1 MELVQSILTLYVE
14 RWEWFAELLGAHILL
29 SMTAIS
35 IAGILG
41 LCLGILIA
49 EYEKL
54 APVVIGMCNIFYTI
68 PAISLLGILIPFLGI
83 GDKTAVT
90 ALSIYAM
97 MPMVRNTYAG
107 ITSIDK
113 EIVEAA
119 RGMGSTRLQI
129 LFRIKLPLAD
139 SIILTGIRSMAV
151 MTISVGGI
159 ASFIGAGGLGVAI
172 YRGITIYNPAM
183 TFAGSLLIALLA
195 LSSDFLIG
203 CVEKNRK
210 KRMRISV

>member
-29 SMTAIS
+29 SVTAIS

-210 KRMRISV
+210 KRRRISV

>member
-1 MELVQSILTLYVE
+1 MGLVQSILTLYVE

-29 SMTAIS
+29 SITAIS

-210 KRMRISV
+210 KRRRISV

>member
-1 MELVQSILTLYVE
+1 MVQSILTLYVE

-29 SMTAIS
+29 SITAIS

-210 KRMRISV
+210 KRRRISV

>member
-29 SMTAIS
+29 SITAIS

-129 LFRIKLPLAD
+129 LFRKKLPLAD

-210 KRMRISV
+210 KRRRISV

>member
-29 SMTAIS
+29 SITAIS

-83 GDKTAVT
+83 GD
-90 ALSIYAM
+90 ALDCKFY
-97 MPMVRNTYAG
+97 
-107 ITSIDK
+107 
-113 EIVEAA
+113 
-119 RGMGSTRLQI
+119 
-129 LFRIKLPLAD
+129 
-139 SIILTGIRSMAV
+139 
-151 MTISVGGI
+151 SV
-159 ASFIGAGGLGVAI
+159 
-172 YRGITIYNPAM
+172 
-183 TFAGSLLIALLA
+183 
-195 LSSDFLIG
+195 
-203 CVEKNRK
+203 
-210 KRMRISV
+210 

>member
-29 SMTAIS
+29 SITAIS

-210 KRMRISV
+210 KRRRISE

>member
-29 SMTAIS
+29 SITAIS

-210 KRMRISV
+210 KRRRISV